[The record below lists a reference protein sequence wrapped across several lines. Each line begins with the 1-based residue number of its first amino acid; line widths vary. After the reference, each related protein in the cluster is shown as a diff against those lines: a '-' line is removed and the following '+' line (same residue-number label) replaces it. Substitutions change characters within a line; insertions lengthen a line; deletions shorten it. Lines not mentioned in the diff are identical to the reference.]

1 MSRLLIVSLSA
12 FLAAP
17 IAAQNASVGGPQL
30 GLVHLPGAHEIRP
43 ILGIPGAAVL
53 GQPSWTQVDA
63 ASIAPGGAWAWTSAA
78 GQSTFLCGLA
88 GSSPAACPVDGL
100 LAAVDRLAW
109 NRDGSAALLYSSSAG
124 QLQRVRFSGGQ
135 PLADPALDIS
145 ALGQVGALA
154 LDLSATRM
162 VFGVAGSGFYLW
174 DGQQAPVVLASTA
187 QPGPAVFDGS
197 GRLYAVDAAAMQ
209 IFEIDPGSAPAVFA
223 NLQQPDG
230 TQFDPAALAVSN
242 GGGRLLLADRNGPGL
257 CIYDTASGSITGVI
271 PLNFTPT
278 RLDPLSSGPIFVLN
292 GDKPSEWLLGV
303 DAGDTP
309 RVFFVPAPEQE
320 QL

>member
-1 MSRLLIVSLSA
+1 MSRLLIVSLNA
-12 FLAAP
+12 FLSLP
-17 IAAQNASVGGPQL
+17 VAAQNASVAGPQL
-30 GLVHLPGAHEIRP
+30 GFVHLPAAHEIRP
-43 ILGIPGAAVL
+43 ILGIPGSAVL
-53 GQPSWTQVDA
+53 GQPSWSQVDA

-88 GSSPAACPVDGL
+88 GLSPVACPADGL

-145 ALGQVGALA
+145 ALGKVTSLA
-154 LDLSATRM
+154 LDLSAARM
-162 VFGVAGSGFYLW
+162 IFGVDGSGFYLW
-174 DGQQAPVVLASTA
+174 DGQQTPALLASTV
-187 QPGPAVFDGS
+187 QPGPAVFDES
-197 GRLYAVDAAAMQ
+197 GRLYAIDAAALR
-209 IFEIDPGSAPAVFA
+209 IFEIDPGSTPAVFA
-223 NLQQPDG
+223 DLRQPDG
-230 TQFDPAALAVSN
+230 TRFDPAALAVSN
-242 GGGRLLLADRNGPGL
+242 GGGRLLLADHNGPGL
-257 CIYDTASGSITGVI
+257 CVYDTASGSLATVI

-278 RLDPLSSGPIFVLN
+278 RLEPLSSGSIFLLN
-292 GDKPSEWLLGV
+292 GEKRSEWLLGV